1 MKAGCIA
8 MNESVEL
15 LKRLA
20 ARHRQV
26 AQGLRNDEVK
36 AVLLQLAQECEDRAN
51 ELASGVAEARPNK
64 ASFGSGKEKET

>member
-1 MKAGCIA
+1 
-8 MNESVEL
+8 MNEAVEL

-20 ARHRQV
+20 ARHRHV

-51 ELASGVAEARPNK
+51 ELEKGIAEGRSDKSKFASGEQ
-64 ASFGSGKEKET
+64 T